1 MRVSPRAGLFAVA
14 VFVMLLFFAVP
25 SSQASAASPS
35 TAMVQEINKAR
46 QAHGLAPVRRSGSL
60 RRTASRYAGWMLK
73 RDYFGHLTRIRAS
86 RRFRRL
92 GEIIA
97 MHRGRRLGI
106 RSTVRRWL
114 HSPPHRAVILS
125 SRFRYAGAGTRK
137 GRFGRHT
144 SRTWVMH
151 FGSR

>member
-1 MRVSPRAGLFAVA
+1 MRVSLRAGLFAVV
-14 VFVMLLFFAVP
+14 VFVMLLFLAVP
-25 SSQASAASPS
+25 SSQAASADG
-35 TAMVQEINKAR
+35 AMLREINKAR
-46 QAHGLAPVRRSGSL
+46 QSHGLAPVRGSSSL
-60 RRTASRYAGWMLK
+60 RRTARRYAGFMLA
-73 RDYFGHLTRIRAS
+73 RDYFGHLSRIRAS

-114 HSPPHRAVILS
+114 NSPPHRAVILS
-125 SRFRYAGAGTRK
+125 SRFRYAGAGTRR
-137 GRFGRHT
+137 GRFGRYT